1 MRSFSGVLGSFERA
15 QLALLALACLF
26 GCERGSPTVQNTE
39 MREALSVLADAED
52 VYYATNLRYSA
63 DQSTIA
69 SLTVPRGVTISIESA
84 DERGWRASAS
94 HEFGIET
101 CSESGR
107 NSGTDALATVEGPTC
122 KTVALATTQT
132 DVRGRKGRAV
142 SPAAAGVPT
151 STDATASTSPAVYVE
166 PALDAPIAGG
176 VSLLLPTVG
185 PPTDDFGYPAQTID
199 RLAVRRLLVS
209 RSYEALDRILAAY
222 ADSVLRDYRVEYRL
236 FDAYAAFGVAIPSYE
251 RFLTEWVQKRPTSAA
266 ARLARASFYR
276 ASGWNARGAK
286 YVSETSK
293 EQFQRMGYFFQR
305 GVDDLTAAH
314 RLEPKSIV
322 AYRQMIEIATTQSDR
337 ASARQLIE
345 EAMKLQPNSFL
356 LRATYMHSLLPR
368 WGGSYDA
375 MARFAAES
383 APYAS
388 RNPRIKALAG
398 FADWD
403 KGRLAESEGN
413 KGDAIEAYE
422 RALQFGNFWQFRYQR
437 GAYNSRSDMNEDALA
452 DFNSVLSQYPQYDDA
467 LSERASIE
475 YELGRHALGEAQ
487 ASYYSQAFR
496 DILLAASLDPA
507 NEDYQRDLAFYS
519 RNIPEYAPQ
528 DP

>member
-1 MRSFSGVLGSFERA
+1 
-15 QLALLALACLF
+15 
-26 GCERGSPTVQNTE
+26 
-39 MREALSVLADAED
+39 
-52 VYYATNLRYSA
+52 
-63 DQSTIA
+63 
-69 SLTVPRGVTISIESA
+69 
-84 DERGWRASAS
+84 
-94 HEFGIET
+94 
-101 CSESGR
+101 
-107 NSGTDALATVEGPTC
+107 
-122 KTVALATTQT
+122 
-132 DVRGRKGRAV
+132 
-142 SPAAAGVPT
+142 
-151 STDATASTSPAVYVE
+151 
-166 PALDAPIAGG
+166 
-176 VSLLLPTVG
+176 
-185 PPTDDFGYPAQTID
+185 
-199 RLAVRRLLVS
+199 
-209 RSYEALDRILAAY
+209 
-222 ADSVLRDYRVEYRL
+222 
-236 FDAYAAFGVAIPSYE
+236 
-251 RFLTEWVQKRPTSAA
+251 
-266 ARLARASFYR
+266 
-276 ASGWNARGAK
+276 
-286 YVSETSK
+286 
-293 EQFQRMGYFFQR
+293 MGYFFQR